1 VNRPNSATFEAAV
14 TGLGIICAAGIG
26 AKATWQSA
34 VQGTVGHITRPP
46 TLEGLPHDFTY
57 SVPDFDADTVLG
69 RPLARQMDRFSHLAV
84 AATREALADAA
95 LEPSEWDATRVA
107 VLIGSSHGGLTIY
120 DTQTTTMHDKGDR
133 RVSPMLTPLTLL
145 NAAASSVCLD
155 TGARGPSMGI
165 AGACA
170 SGTAAIGY
178 GRTLLQVGLADIVI
192 AGGAE
197 SMQSRALFA
206 SCIRARAMS
215 LRGDDPHSALR
226 PFDAD
231 RDGMVTGE
239 GSGIV
244 ILERPE
250 HARARGAHI
259 RALVTGF
266 SATGDA
272 HSPAAP
278 DPEGAGIEQAL
289 RHALADAHLAP
300 GDIGF
305 VNAHGTSTIANDAIE
320 GAMLHRVLG
329 DTPLVTST
337 KAVTGHTLGASGA
350 IETALTVLTLQEQ
363 TVPPTANLHHQ
374 DPVIRINLTTGSA
387 QPAPIAAAAKT
398 SLGFGGHNAALI
410 LTRP

>member
-1 VNRPNSATFEAAV
+1 MNRPNSAPFEAAV

-26 AKATWQSA
+26 AKAAWQSA

-46 TLEGLPHDFTY
+46 TLEGLPHDFAY

-95 LEPSEWDATRVA
+95 LDPSEWDATRVA

-178 GRTLLQVGLADIVI
+178 GRMLLQAGLADIVI

-206 SCIRARAMS
+206 SCIRARACSPSCFPPRHAHDGARNGTPKWPPSPPAAPARAS
-215 LRGDDPHSALR
+215 LSESCSAHQGCRGRCAVRAGTDD
-226 PFDAD
+226 D
-231 RDGMVTGE
+231 
-239 GSGIV
+239 
-244 ILERPE
+244 E
-250 HARARGAHI
+250 HARSHRRCAWCCGRLPDRHGARRVAGLDNCSARDKRSSPGRRRSVHTQRDTSPPPGAVDPSMAHPNRI
-259 RALVTGF
+259 FTESGPAKASRGSTL
-266 SATGDA
+266 AT
-272 HSPAAP
+272 
-278 DPEGAGIEQAL
+278 
-289 RHALADAHLAP
+289 
-300 GDIGF
+300 
-305 VNAHGTSTIANDAIE
+305 
-320 GAMLHRVLG
+320 
-329 DTPLVTST
+329 
-337 KAVTGHTLGASGA
+337 TGHQM
-350 IETALTVLTLQEQ
+350 TV
-363 TVPPTANLHHQ
+363 VPTH
-374 DPVIRINLTTGSA
+374 G
-387 QPAPIAAAAKT
+387 
-398 SLGFGGHNAALI
+398 
-410 LTRP
+410 